1 MTTESNM
8 TTKTYTLYDAVRDG
22 ATLSTEHQQALL
34 ALLGSGCRK
43 ETKARLARR
52 LALPLSLMP
61 NRVIFSRVY
70 LRYDREGVHYC
81 AGQSYTDE
89 VRLVRKLVLEG

>member
-1 MTTESNM
+1 M
-8 TTKTYTLYDAVRDG
+8 KIYTLSDAIRDG
-22 ATLSTEHQQALL
+22 ITLSPEQQNELL
-34 ALLGSGCRK
+34 ALLGGGCRK

-52 LALPLSLMP
+52 LALPLSLLS
-61 NRVIFSRVY
+61 NHGIFSRVF
-70 LRYDREGVHYC
+70 LRYDREGVTYC

>member
-1 MTTESNM
+1 M
-8 TTKTYTLYDAVRDG
+8 KTYTLSDAIRDG
-22 ATLSTEHQQALL
+22 ITLSPEQQNELL
-34 ALLGSGCRK
+34 ALLGSKCQQKTK
-43 ETKARLARR
+43 EKLARR

-61 NRVIFSRVY
+61 NYGIFSRVY
-70 LRYDREGVHYC
+70 LSYNTEGVHYC